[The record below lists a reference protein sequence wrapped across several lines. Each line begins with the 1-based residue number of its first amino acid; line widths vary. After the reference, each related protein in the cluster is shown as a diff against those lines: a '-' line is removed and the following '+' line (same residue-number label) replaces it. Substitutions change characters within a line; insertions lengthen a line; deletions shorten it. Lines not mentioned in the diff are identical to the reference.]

1 MRFIQFRSAPA
12 QKAVPL
18 PASTTHRT
26 SGRLPSSRN
35 TAVSSVITSSLNA
48 LRTSGRLSV
57 TVVTPAVVSS
67 SRCFIAD
74 SGSSI
79 AFGHFLEH
87 HLGGAAADGQDAGV
101 APEPLDRRLAHVAH
115 PAVELL
121 AGL

>member
-35 TAVSSVITSSLNA
+35 TAMSSVITSSLNA

-57 TVVTPAVVSS
+57 TVVTPAVVSR
-67 SRCFIAD
+67 SRCFMESPLLAPD
-74 SGSSI
+74 D
-79 AFGHFLEH
+79 
-87 HLGGAAADGQDAGV
+87 GAVHRVQLARDLGV
-101 APEPLDRRLAHVAH
+101 AFATHQGALVRIGRQRRVL
-115 PAVELL
+115 
-121 AGL
+121 GLQP